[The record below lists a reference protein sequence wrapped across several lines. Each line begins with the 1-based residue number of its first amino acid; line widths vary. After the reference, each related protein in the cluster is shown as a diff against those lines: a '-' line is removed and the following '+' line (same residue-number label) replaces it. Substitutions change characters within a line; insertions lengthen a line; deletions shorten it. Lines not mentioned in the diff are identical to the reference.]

1 MATNNIFTDTRVL
14 ADSLLESST
23 IVLVSSSGEMM
34 QLATD
39 LEEKFKRTGGLIF
52 SATWRKGLV
61 RPFGAILDIVEE
73 LAAWAKPHEPE
84 LLQRFGWSLVN
95 LLYPWRKNEAALPVG
110 ELRAGLA
117 DLVLRNDQTL
127 IHQFFQK
134 RNVRPQILSY
144 LIQFLLETTSAI
156 TAATSSPVL
165 LRFENVQLADELSIS
180 ALQLLNR
187 YARIKPVP
195 IRICAIAE
203 AAPDTEF
210 DKLLNKPDLSSEW
223 RVAHLNTSSKVTSQA
238 EGLASAVGGERG
250 HATLPDLFFQQSLAE
265 LTAEQRTT
273 VEAATVFALPF
284 NLSDWK
290 AVLPDELQ
298 TTAETSV
305 DELVSRGILHRVG
318 DDRLRITHGPLLEF
332 LAGKLDIE
340 KQQTLHARVLQLEES
355 ADAFAAAWHAEK
367 GNRADELRRYCLQ
380 AMQRAWAVSAYDT
393 AISFAEK
400 ALVAPADETEFS
412 EDLLL
417 AMLNYE
423 AGRYTEAHQR
433 LKAAVDNPPPKM
445 DPRLVEYLLGYNA
458 VFGLNDWQQGIDIL
472 NEVLKHYEAKG
483 DERGMAYIRNTLA
496 FAHFNSRNIDEA
508 ISLEELNIEQL
519 KRADVPDSFLAS
531 ILQLNLGRLYRTS
544 GEFEHALKLISEGLF
559 VKRSELSSHAVL
571 LFYATL
577 GNFQFSQKN
586 YRGALGSFHHAF
598 ELMRNVQLDS
608 VKDQA
613 LFAFSRG
620 VPPLAPERMTR
631 HDELLYYIHFHLGRT
646 YKRLGLDSRA
656 NVYLS
661 FIREQADLLG
671 HDVLK
676 AVEQNFESG
685 DPIQI
690 SDVEPVTEFAE
701 SVSEALGNVRGL
713 IDEWSGEGLVDQVA
727 ERLQAGHVVAILQ
740 QRGIGLGI
748 HLTDSVVIYDPAR
761 RDLAETL
768 KLEIGGSHILRATSA
783 LVLPEARNLFNDVT
797 PLPLVQQRAT
807 LRPENRARLAA
818 LMPVRISAQVLSPEY
833 DGLLFDVVE
842 RFAQKKGTGLVAV
855 APFHL
860 WRRDLAMTPAQ
871 GLSAFLVSSIDTLVL
886 GDRLLS
892 KVHGA
897 VGVENLQSFRPRIS
911 EEALVLRSGAGSA
924 NGDHIL
930 IRIKRRGGY
939 ATDELLKLH
948 SGTNVILDLCD
959 GNLSVAEVV
968 KRVGAQ
974 QPNVTNKNVC
984 EFLRNLW
991 RRGALCFD
999 EPVVQE
1005 SAAAAGH

>member
-1 MATNNIFTDTRVL
+1 MATDNLFTDTRVL
-14 ADSLLESST
+14 ADSLLEGST
-23 IVLVSSSGEMM
+23 IVIVSSSGETM
-34 QLATD
+34 QLAAD
-39 LEEKFKRTGGLIF
+39 LEEKFKATGGLTF
-52 SATWRKGLV
+52 SATWREGLV

-144 LIQFLLETTSAI
+144 LVQFVIETTSAI
-156 TAATSSPVL
+156 TAATSAPVL

-187 YARIKPVP
+187 YARMKPVP
-195 IRICAIAE
+195 VRICAIAE

-210 DKLLNKPDLSSEW
+210 DKLLNKTDLSAEW
-223 RVAHLNTSSKVTSQA
+223 RVAHLNTSSRETSQEERFA
-238 EGLASAVGGERG
+238 PAVELLKELSA
-250 HATLPDLFFQQSLAE
+250 D
-265 LTAEQRTT
+265 QRTAL
-273 VEAATVFALPF
+273 EAATVFALPF
-284 NLSDWK
+284 NVSDWK
-290 AVLPDELQ
+290 SVLPDELQ
-298 TTAETSV
+298 TTAESSV
-305 DELVSRGILHRVG
+305 DDLVSRGVLHRVG
-318 DDRLRITHGPLLEF
+318 DDRLRITHGPLVEF
-332 LAGKLDIE
+332 LSGKLDGE
-340 KQQTLHARVLQLEES
+340 KQKALHAQALQLEES
-355 ADAFAAAWHAEK
+355 GDAFAAAWHAEQ
-367 GNRADELRRYCLQ
+367 GNRSDELRRYCLQ

-393 AISFAEK
+393 AIIFAQK
-400 ALVAPADETEFS
+400 ALAAPADETEFS

-423 AGRYTEAHQR
+423 AGRYTEAHAQ

-445 DPRLVEYLLGYNA
+445 DRSFIEYLLGYNA
-458 VFGLNDWQQGIDIL
+458 VFGLNDWRQGIDIL
-472 NEVLKHYEAKG
+472 NDVLKHYEAKG
-483 DERGMAYIRNTLA
+483 DERGMAYIRNSLA

-519 KRADVPDSFLAS
+519 KKADVPDSFLAS

-544 GEFEHALKLISEGLF
+544 GEVEHALKLISEGLF

-586 YRGALGSFHHAF
+586 YRGALDSFHHAF

-656 NVYLS
+656 DVYLG

-671 HDVLK
+671 HDVFK
-676 AVEQNFESG
+676 AVEQNFASS
-685 DPIQI
+685 DTTQI
-690 SDVEPVTEFAE
+690 PDTGPLTDFAE
-701 SVSEALGNVRGL
+701 SVTAAIGNVRDL
-713 IDEWSGEGLVDQVA
+713 VDEWSGEALVDQVA
-727 ERLQAGHVVAILQ
+727 DRLRAGQVVAILQ
-740 QRGIGLGI
+740 QREIGHGNR
-748 HLTDSVVIYDPAR
+748 LTDSIVIYDPAR

-807 LRPENRARLAA
+807 LRPENRARYAA
-818 LMPVRISAQVLSPEY
+818 LMPVRISAQVLSAEY

-842 RFAQKKGTGLVAV
+842 RFAQKTGTGLVAV

-860 WRRDLAMTPAQ
+860 WRRDLVMTPAQ
-871 GLSAFLVSSIDTLVL
+871 GLSAFLVSSIDSMVL

-892 KVHGA
+892 KVHGS
-897 VGVENLQSFRPRIS
+897 VGIENLQSFRPRIS
-911 EEALVLRSGAGSA
+911 EEALVLRTGADSA
-924 NGDHIL
+924 NGGHIL

-948 SGTNVILDLCD
+948 AGTKGIIDLCD

-974 QPNVTNKNVC
+974 QPNVNDQNVC
-984 EFLRNLW
+984 EFLRTLW

>member
-1 MATNNIFTDTRVL
+1 MATDNLFTDTRVL

-23 IVLVSSSGEMM
+23 IVIVSSSGETMR
-34 QLATD
+34 LAAD
-39 LEEKFKRTGGLIF
+39 LEEKFKATGGLTF
-52 SATWRKGLV
+52 SATWREGLV

-144 LIQFLLETTSAI
+144 LVQFVIETTSAI

-187 YARIKPVP
+187 YARMKPVP
-195 IRICAIAE
+195 VRIVAIAE

-210 DKLLNKPDLSSEW
+210 DKLLNKPDLSAEW
-223 RVAHLNTSSKVTSQA
+223 RVAHLNTSSQINPA
-238 EGLASAVGGERG
+238 ERLLE
-250 HATLPDLFFQQSLAE
+250 E
-265 LTAEQRTT
+265 LTAEQRTAL
-273 VEAATVFALPF
+273 EAATVFALPF
-284 NLSDWK
+284 NVSDWK
-290 AVLPDELQ
+290 SVLPDELQ
-298 TTAETSV
+298 ATAETSV
-305 DELVSRGILHRVG
+305 DDLVSRGLLHRVG
-318 DDRLRITHGPLLEF
+318 EDRLRITPGPLAF
-332 LAGKLDIE
+332 LSGKLDFE
-340 KQQTLHARVLQLEES
+340 KQQALHAQVLQLEES
-355 ADAFAAAWHAEK
+355 EDAFAAAWHAEK
-367 GNRADELRRYCLQ
+367 ANRSGELRRYCLQ

-393 AISFAEK
+393 ALIFAEK
-400 ALVAPADETEFS
+400 ALAAPADETEFS

-423 AGRYTEAHQR
+423 AGRYTEAHEQ
-433 LKAAVDNPPPKM
+433 LKAAVNNPPPKM

-496 FAHFNSRNIDEA
+496 FAHFNSRNIGEA

-586 YRGALGSFHHAF
+586 YRGALDSFHHAF

-656 NVYLS
+656 DVYLG

-671 HDVLK
+671 HDVYK
-676 AVEQNFESG
+676 AVEQNFASG
-685 DPIQI
+685 DTTQIQ
-690 SDVEPVTEFAE
+690 DTEPVTDFAE
-701 SVSEALGNVRGL
+701 SVTEAIGNVRNL
-713 IDEWSGEGLVDQVA
+713 VDEWSGEALVDQVA
-727 ERLQAGHVVAILQ
+727 DRLKAGQVVAILQ
-740 QRGIGLGI
+740 QREIGQGNR
-748 HLTDSVVIYDPAR
+748 LTDSIVIYDPAR

-807 LRPENRARLAA
+807 LRPENRARYAA

-833 DGLLFDVVE
+833 DGLLFDIVE
-842 RFAQKKGTGLVAV
+842 RFAQKTGTGLVAV

-860 WRRDLAMTPAQ
+860 WRRDLVMTPAQ
-871 GLSAFLVSSIDTLVL
+871 GLSAFLVSSIDSMVL

-892 KVHGA
+892 KVHGS
-897 VGVENLQSFRPRIS
+897 VGIENLQSFRPRIS
-911 EEALVLRSGAGSA
+911 EEALVLRTGTDSA
-924 NGDHIL
+924 NGGHIL

-948 SGTNVILDLCD
+948 AGTKGIIDLCD

-974 QPNVTNKNVC
+974 QPNVNDQNVC
-984 EFLRNLW
+984 EFLRTLW

>member
-1 MATNNIFTDTRVL
+1 MAPDNIFTDIQVL
-14 ADSLLESST
+14 ADSLVETST
-23 IVLVSSSGEMM
+23 QDGVRKTPPGWIVIVSSSGETM

-39 LEEKFKRTGGLIF
+39 LEEKFKATGGLTF
-52 SATWRKGLV
+52 STTWREGLL

-73 LAAWAKPHEPE
+73 LAAWAQPHQPE

-156 TAATSSPVL
+156 TAATSAPVL
-165 LRFENVQLADELSIS
+165 LRFENVHLADELSIS

-187 YARIKPVP
+187 YSRLKPVP
-195 IRICAIAE
+195 VRICAIAE

-210 DKLLNKPDLSSEW
+210 DKLLNNTDLSAEW
-223 RVAHLNTSSKVTSQA
+223 RVAHLNTSSQLNPA
-238 EGLASAVGGERG
+238 ERLLE
-250 HATLPDLFFQQSLAE
+250 E
-265 LTAEQRTT
+265 LTEEQRSAL
-273 VEAATVFALPF
+273 EAATVFALPF
-284 NLSDWK
+284 TISEWK
-290 AVLPDELQ
+290 SVLPDELQ
-298 TTAETSV
+298 STVETSV
-305 DELVSRGILHRVG
+305 DQLVSRGVLHRVD
-318 DDRLRITHGPLLEF
+318 DDRLRITHGPLLES
-332 LAGKLDIE
+332 LAGKLDVE
-340 KQQTLHARVLQLEES
+340 KRQTLHGRVLQLEES
-355 ADAFAAAWHAEK
+355 GDAFAAAWHAEK
-367 GNRADELRRYCLQ
+367 GNRSDELRRYCLQ
-380 AMQRAWAVSAYDT
+380 AMQRAWAVSAYET
-393 AISFAEK
+393 AIIFAEK
-400 ALVAPADETEFS
+400 ALAAPKDETEFS
-412 EDLLL
+412 ENLLL

-423 AGRYTEAHQR
+423 AGRYTEAHVQ

-445 DPRLVEYLLGYNA
+445 ERSFIEYLLGYNA

-483 DERGMAYIRNTLA
+483 DERGMAYIRNSLA
-496 FAHFNSRNIDEA
+496 FAHFNARNIGEA

-519 KRADVPDSFLAS
+519 KRSDVPDSFLAS
-531 ILQLNLGRLYRTS
+531 ILQLNLGRLYRNS
-544 GEFEHALKLISEGLF
+544 GEVEHALKLISEGLF
-559 VKRSELSSHAVL
+559 VRRSELSSHAVL

-586 YRGALGSFHHAF
+586 FRGALDSFHHAF

-656 NVYLS
+656 DVYLS
-661 FIREQADLLG
+661 FIRAQADLLG
-671 HDVLK
+671 LDVLK
-676 AVEQNFESG
+676 AVEQNFQTG
-685 DPIQI
+685 DSTQAP
-690 SDVEPVTEFAE
+690 DTEPVTEFAE
-701 SVSEALGNVRGL
+701 SASEAIGNVHGL
-713 IDEWSGEGLVDQVA
+713 VEEWSGEGLVDQVA
-727 ERLQAGHVVAILQ
+727 ERLKAGQVVAILQ
-740 QRGIGLGI
+740 QRAIGLGI
-748 HLTDSVVIYDPAR
+748 RLTDSVVIYDPAR

-783 LVLPEARNLFNDVT
+783 LVLPEGRTLFNDVAS
-797 PLPLVQQRAT
+797 LPLVQQRGT
-807 LRPENRARLAA
+807 LRPENRARFAA

-842 RFAQKKGTGLVAV
+842 RFAQKTGTGLVAV

-860 WRRDLAMTPAQ
+860 WRRDLAVTPAQ
-871 GLSAFLVSSIDTLVL
+871 GLSAFLVSSIDSLVL
-886 GDRLLS
+886 GNRLLS

-897 VGVENLQSFRPRIS
+897 VGIENLQSFRPRVS
-911 EEALVLRSGAGSA
+911 EEALVLRTGADSA
-924 NGDHIL
+924 NGGHIL

-948 SGTNVILDLCD
+948 SGTKMILDLCD

-968 KRVGAQ
+968 KRVGGQ
-974 QPNVTNKNVC
+974 QPKVNDQNVC
-984 EFLRNLW
+984 EFLRTLW

>member
-1 MATNNIFTDTRVL
+1 MATDNIFTDTRVL

-23 IVLVSSSGEMM
+23 IVIVSSSGETM

-39 LEEKFKRTGGLIF
+39 LEEKFKATGGLTF
-52 SATWRKGLV
+52 SATWREGLV

-73 LAAWAKPHEPE
+73 LATWAKPHEPE

-187 YARIKPVP
+187 YARIKPIPV
-195 IRICAIAE
+195 RICAIAE
-203 AAPDTEF
+203 VAPDTEF
-210 DKLLNKPDLSSEW
+210 DKLLKKTDLSTEW
-223 RVAHLNTSSKVTSQA
+223 RVAHLKTSKITSQE
-238 EGLASAVGGERG
+238 EGLAPAVGQ
-250 HATLPDLFFQQSLAE
+250 LDE
-265 LTAEQRTT
+265 LSADQRTAL
-273 VEAATVFALPF
+273 EAATVFALPF

-290 AVLPDELQ
+290 SLLPDELQ

-305 DELVSRGILHRVG
+305 DELVSRGVLHRVG
-318 DDRLRITHGPLLEF
+318 DDRLRIKHGPLLEF
-332 LAGKLDIE
+332 LTGKLDVE

-355 ADAFAAAWHAEK
+355 GDAFAAAWHAEK
-367 GNRADELRRYCLQ
+367 GNRSDELRRYCLQ

-400 ALVAPADETEFS
+400 ALAAPADETEFS

-423 AGRYTEAHQR
+423 AGRYTEAHER

-620 VPPLAPERMTR
+620 VPALAPERMTR

-676 AVEQNFESG
+676 AVEQNFQAG

-690 SDVEPVTEFAE
+690 SDAQPVTEFAE
-701 SVSEALGNVRGL
+701 SVTQALGNVRGL

-783 LVLPEARNLFNDVT
+783 LVLPEARNLFNDGST
-797 PLPLVQQRAT
+797 LPLVQQPAT
-807 LRPENRARLAA
+807 LRPENRARFAA

-871 GLSAFLVSSIDTLVL
+871 ALSAFLVSSIDTLVL

-897 VGVENLQSFRPRIS
+897 VGVENLQSFHPRIS
-911 EEALVLRSGAGSA
+911 EEALVLRKGAESA
-924 NGDHIL
+924 NGGHIL

>member
-1 MATNNIFTDTRVL
+1 MATENIFTDSRVL
-14 ADSLLESST
+14 ADSLLEIST
-23 IVLVSSSGEMM
+23 QGWIVIVSSSGETM

-39 LEEKFKRTGGLIF
+39 LEEKFKATGGVTF
-52 SATWRKGLV
+52 SATWREDLL

-73 LAAWAKPHEPE
+73 LAAWAQPHEPE

-156 TAATSSPVL
+156 TAATSAPVL

-195 IRICAIAE
+195 VRICAIAE

-210 DKLLNKPDLSSEW
+210 DKLLNKPDLSAEW
-223 RVAHLNTSSKVTSQA
+223 RVAQLSAASHVTSQE
-238 EGLASAVGGERG
+238 EGLAPVAG
-250 HATLPDLFFQQSLAE
+250 LLKE
-265 LTAEQRTT
+265 LTAEQKTAL
-273 VEAATVFALPF
+273 EAATVFALPF
-284 NLSDWK
+284 TTSDWK

-298 TTAETSV
+298 ATAETSV
-305 DELVSRGILHRVG
+305 DHLVSRGVLHRVG
-318 DDRLRITHGPLLEF
+318 DDRLRITHSPLLEF
-332 LAGKLDIE
+332 LESQLETE
-340 KQQTLHARVLQLEES
+340 KQETLHARVLQLEES

-367 GNRADELRRYCLQ
+367 GNRFSELRRFCLQ

-400 ALVAPADETEFS
+400 ALAAPADDTEFS

-423 AGRYTEAHQR
+423 AGRYSEAHER

-458 VFGLNDWQQGIDIL
+458 VFGLSDWKQGIDIL

-519 KRADVPDSFLAS
+519 KRSDVPDSFLAS
-531 ILQLNLGRLYRTS
+531 ILQLNLGRLYRNS
-544 GEFEHALKLISEGLF
+544 GEVEHALKLISEGLF

-656 NVYLS
+656 DVYLS

-671 HDVLK
+671 LDVLK
-676 AVEQNFESG
+676 AVEQNFQTA
-685 DPIQI
+685 DTTQI
-690 SDVEPVTEFAE
+690 TDTEAVPEFNA
-701 SVSEALGNVRGL
+701 SATEAIGNVRNL
-713 IDEWSGEGLVDQVA
+713 VDEWSGEGLVDQVA
-727 ERLQAGHVVAILQ
+727 ERLQAGQVVAILQ

-748 HLTDSVVIYDPAR
+748 SLTDSVVIYDPAR

-783 LVLPEARNLFNDVT
+783 LVLPESRNLFNDVT

-807 LRPENRARLAA
+807 VRPENRARFAA

-833 DGLLFDVVE
+833 DGLLCDVVQ
-842 RFAQKKGTGLVAV
+842 RFAEKTGTGLVAV

-860 WRRDLAMTPAQ
+860 WRRDLVMTPAQ
-871 GLSAFLVSSIDTLVL
+871 ALSAFLVSSIDTLVL

-892 KVHGA
+892 KVHGSI
-897 VGVENLQSFRPRIS
+897 GIENLLSFRPRIS
-911 EEALVLRSGAGSA
+911 EEALVLASGSGSA
-924 NGDHIL
+924 NGGHIL

-948 SGTNVILDLCD
+948 AGTKGILDLCD

-968 KRVGAQ
+968 KRLGAQ
-974 QPNVTNKNVC
+974 QPNVNDQNVC
-984 EFLRNLW
+984 EFLRTLW